1 MNGTDGGEVTGPVV
15 FINVFTVKAGGMDEF
30 VALQK
35 ANLERS
41 RGNVPGW
48 RGSRLHRSLD
58 GDKAIMVSAFDS
70 IADHKRVHVT
80 QQFSEHI
87 GKLSPLIEKAD
98 FGYYLLVHEVVG
110 D

>member
-1 MNGTDGGEVTGPVV
+1 MNGNSDETGPVV
-15 FINVFTVKAGGMDEF
+15 FINVFTVKAGRMDEF

-35 ANLERS
+35 TNLERS

-70 IADHKRVHVT
+70 VGDHKRVHLT
-80 QQFSEHI
+80 QQFSEHV
-87 GKLSPLIEKAD
+87 GNLSPLIEKAD
-98 FGYYLLVHEVVG
+98 FGYYRLVHEVVDG
-110 D
+110 

>member
-1 MNGTDGGEVTGPVV
+1 MNGTGGGDETGPVV

-30 VALQK
+30 LALQT

-70 IADHKRVHVT
+70 IGAHKRVHLT

-87 GKLSPLIEKAD
+87 EKLSPLIERAD
-98 FGYYLLVHEVVG
+98 FGYYRLVHEAI
-110 D
+110 DD

>member
-1 MNGTDGGEVTGPVV
+1 MNENGDETGPVV
-15 FINVFTVKAGGMDEF
+15 FINVFTVKAGSLDAF

-41 RGNVPGW
+41 RRNVPGW

-58 GDKAIMVSAFDS
+58 GNKAIMVSTFDS
-70 IADHKRVHVT
+70 IADHKRVHLT

-87 GKLSPLIEKAD
+87 EKLSPLIEKAD
-98 FGYYLLVHEVVG
+98 FGYYQLVHEVS
-110 D
+110 DS